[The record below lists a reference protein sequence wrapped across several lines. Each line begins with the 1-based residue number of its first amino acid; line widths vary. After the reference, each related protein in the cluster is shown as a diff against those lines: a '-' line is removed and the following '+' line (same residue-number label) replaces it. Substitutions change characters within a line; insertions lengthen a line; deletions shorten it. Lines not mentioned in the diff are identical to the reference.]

1 MELNIYPR
9 SLTEVKSSLVNNV
22 TGHSIP
28 LVAKTLDIEHII
40 HAYYLRKIFGKNY
53 IRKQMK

>member
-22 TGHSIP
+22 TEHST
-28 LVAKTLDIEHII
+28 LLGAKTLDIEHII
-40 HAYYLRKIFGKNY
+40 HTHYLRKYFGKV
-53 IRKQMK
+53 I